1 LASSLGLKEKFLALT
16 LDMMFRADFKGM
28 VAREPDGKSLKY
40 TIRRPIKEAVE

>member
-1 LASSLGLKEKFLALT
+1 LKEKFLAVI

-40 TIRRPIKEAVE
+40 TIRRRTKEVAQ